1 MFCYSYKSSRN
12 FNFDKQISYKGIK
25 REHDKAR
32 RKSCSSYEFD
42 RIEDDLYEKASEN
55 IPFFGDDIGALTYLA
70 WEKEINDMHSFMVR
84 KSKYESFY
92 SRDDESYILNLYTS
106 SFQKHAREWWDDR
119 QYHVKIGRKYPIHDW
134 NELKAC
140 MRRKFVPREIERNL
154 ELMRELIRE
163 GKSFIQNLNG
173 FSRRESEFLEKL
185 HRLWEETSKHRIER
199 LKREKQ
205 KQEVREKREK
215 ERREEE
221 ERNKRKEEERKRRE
235 EEENKRRDEEEREEE
250 KRREK
255 ERKET
260 LRREKEEVE
269 RIEMEEKKS
278 KQLRTTSPPTLE
290 FKLLRGGF
298 LSSHSYPF
306 IFEFSKFHFSFKE
319 LTTPSLTMLSLS
331 THAKFQLGLWLPL
344 WLPITQDT
352 NKISNEE
359 RFLCY
364 IKFNNF
370 KIWKLS
376 STHIL
381 LYILLGQRKLIRDM
395 FNAYCRWIFDPGGT
409 LMKLTKISLQKH
421 HQI

>member
-1 MFCYSYKSSRN
+1 MSCYESYRSSRN
-12 FNFDKQISYKGIK
+12 FNFDKQLSYKGIK

-42 RIEDDLYEKASEN
+42 RIEDDLYKQASES

-70 WEKEINDMHSFMVR
+70 WEKEIDGMHSFMVR
-84 KSKYESFY
+84 KSKSESFY
-92 SRDDESYILNLYTS
+92 SRDSESYILSLYTS
-106 SFQKHAREWWDDR
+106 SFKKHAREWWDDR
-119 QYHVKIGRKYPIHDW
+119 QYHVKIGRKYPIYDW

-154 ELMRELIRE
+154 ELMRGLIRKGE
-163 GKSFIQNLNG
+163 SFIQNLSG

-185 HRLWEETSKHRIER
+185 RRLWEERSKYRIDR

-205 KQEVREKREK
+205 KQEVREQREK
-215 ERREEE
+215 ERKEEGEQKRRKEEERERREEE
-221 ERNKRKEEERKRRE
+221 ER
-235 EEENKRRDEEEREEE
+235 
-250 KRREK
+250 REK
-255 ERKET
+255 ERKEAQ
-260 LRREKEEVE
+260 RREKEEVE
-269 RIEMEEKKS
+269 RIEMEEKKR
-278 KQLRTTSPPTLE
+278 QLKATSPPTLE
-290 FKLLRGGF
+290 ARFLRGGF
-298 LSSHSYPF
+298 LFSHFSPF
-306 IFEFSKFHFSFKE
+306 IFEFSKIHFSFKE
-319 LTTPSLTMLSLS
+319 LATPSLKMLSLS

-364 IKFNNF
+364 IKIKNF
-370 KIWKLS
+370 KIWKPS

-381 LYILLGQRKLIRDM
+381 LYILLGQRKLIKDM
-395 FNAYCRWIFDPGGT
+395 FDAYCRWIFDPGGT